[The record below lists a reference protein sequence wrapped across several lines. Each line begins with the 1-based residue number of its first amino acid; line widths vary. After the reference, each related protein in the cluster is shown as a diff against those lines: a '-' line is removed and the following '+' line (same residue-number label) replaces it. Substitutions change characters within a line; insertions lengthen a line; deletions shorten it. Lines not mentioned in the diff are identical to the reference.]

1 MLEKVITKRDC
12 YEKRKA
18 SKQICLLRFLNLFL
32 KSNKGVRMD
41 KGFHRQKSKVSCP

>member
-1 MLEKVITKRDC
+1 MKKG
-12 YEKRKA
+12 KA

-41 KGFHRQKSKVSCP
+41 QRFHPYESNVSCS

>member
-1 MLEKVITKRDC
+1 MKKGE
-12 YEKRKA
+12 A

-41 KGFHRQKSKVSCP
+41 QGSTLKSPRLVVHSNNKGW